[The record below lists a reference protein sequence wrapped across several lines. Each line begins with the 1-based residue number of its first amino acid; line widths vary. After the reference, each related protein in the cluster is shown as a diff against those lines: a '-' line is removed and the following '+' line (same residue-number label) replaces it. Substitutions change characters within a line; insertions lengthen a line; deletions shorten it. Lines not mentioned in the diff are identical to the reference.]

1 VDKTFTCQ
9 CFVHLHVHRGHCKQ
23 YAKETYRGVGEREGV
38 GIYMLG
44 GEGVYGNR
52 GLWRSPL
59 LLFKI
64 SKNLKKISYQPRR
77 NLLQPQIVKNLLPKW
92 SVFVRIFYKNN
103 SIFFLFCSRYLL
115 NLLILLTLLRF
126 SNVPMQ

>member
-1 VDKTFTCQ
+1 MCV
-9 CFVHLHVHRGHCKQ
+9 L
-23 YAKETYRGVGEREGV
+23 E
-38 GIYMLG
+38 
-44 GEGVYGNR
+44 NR
-52 GLWRSPL
+52 GLWRNPL

-103 SIFFLFCSRYLL
+103 SNFSFFLAEIYLRNLRYLFVFIFFYMDFYILGLPTLNDVLYL
-115 NLLILLTLLRF
+115 NVF
-126 SNVPMQ
+126 YNVVCNKSNHNHIKYVY